1 LHPLKLIFD
10 HQNHIFKSYFLVEIV
25 GNTGAIAE
33 STSRGSLTKLHWC
46 WQSSE
51 KGS

>member
-1 LHPLKLIFD
+1 
-10 HQNHIFKSYFLVEIV
+10 VEIV

-51 KGS
+51 KGSYNRTPQRLFSVTVQQNHL